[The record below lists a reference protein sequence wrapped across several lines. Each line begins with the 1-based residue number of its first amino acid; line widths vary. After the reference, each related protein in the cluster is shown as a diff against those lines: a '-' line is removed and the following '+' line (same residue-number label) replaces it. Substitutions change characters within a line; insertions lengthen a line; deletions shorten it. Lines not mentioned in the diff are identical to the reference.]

1 MCPLLFVHRND
12 LCFNRLRKEIWG
24 FIVKIIAALPYTVV
38 SRSIEWNKQ
47 HLIEREEKLILA
59 EDKITSHINEFSLEE
74 IWDIS
79 FRASSSEYGFFYLHT
94 NQGLF
99 SYRVKAE
106 PSEFMKKYQE
116 MKKGK
121 KE

>member
-1 MCPLLFVHRND
+1 M
-12 LCFNRLRKEIWG
+12 
-24 FIVKIIAALPYTVV
+24 KIIAALPYMVV
-38 SRSIEWNKQ
+38 SRSIDWNKQ
-47 HLIEREEKLILA
+47 HFIEREEKLILA
-59 EDKITSHINEFSLEE
+59 EDKITSHINEFFLEE

-106 PSEFMKKYQE
+106 PSEFMNKYQE
-116 MKKGK
+116 IKKRVK
-121 KE
+121 KYE